1 MNRWIALALL
11 SAACAVQ
18 AQTAP
23 APAPAASPAGPV
35 SAAKKELVAKMIA
48 LQQPGI
54 EQLARNVADRPALQT
69 LQAAA
74 QVLQSQV
81 PQDRREATA
90 KTVEAEAK
98 KFADEAYGVLRERVL
113 KLAPGTLGPIL
124 EEKFNEDELKQT
136 IAWLESPASKK
147 LTQVGQDMQT
157 ALVQKLVA
165 DSSPAIDPKL
175 QAMRQKVQA
184 ILVSATASPAPAPA
198 SSASSAKGPA
208 KAAAPAAKASA
219 K

>member
-1 MNRWIALALL
+1 MKRWIALALL
-11 SAACAVQ
+11 STACAVQ

-23 APAPAASPAGPV
+23 APSPAATPAAPV

-54 EQLARNVADRPALQT
+54 EQLARNVAERPALQT

-81 PQDRREATA
+81 PTDRRDATA
-90 KTVEAEAK
+90 KSVEAEAK

-113 KLAPGTLGPIL
+113 KLAPAALGPIL
-124 EEKFNEDELKQT
+124 EEKFSEDELKQT

-147 LTQVGQDMQT
+147 LTQVGQEMQT

-184 ILVSATASPAPAPA
+184 ILVAATASPAPASGA
-198 SSASSAKGPA
+198 SPA
-208 KAAAPAAKASA
+208 KAPAKATAPAAKASA

>member
-23 APAPAASPAGPV
+23 AAAPAATPAAPV
-35 SAAKKELVAKMIA
+35 SAAKRELVAKMIA

-81 PQDRREATA
+81 PQDRRDATA
-90 KTVEAEAK
+90 KSIESEAK
-98 KFADEAYGVLRERVL
+98 KFADDAYAVLRERVL
-113 KLAPGTLGPIL
+113 KLAPSTLGPIL
-124 EEKFNEDELKQT
+124 EEKFSEDELKQT
-136 IAWLESPASKK
+136 ITWLESPASKK
-147 LTQVGQDMQT
+147 LTQLGQEMQT

-175 QAMRQKVQA
+175 QAMRQKVQS
-184 ILVSATASPAPAPA
+184 ILVAATASPPPAPSSGA
-198 SSASSAKGPA
+198 SPA
-208 KAAAPAAKASA
+208 KAPAKATAPAAKASA